1 MRNLLSMLLVF
12 SFLFTIGCDDD
23 EATDETNPL
32 VGVYNMVSYSVSG
45 DGMNITQE
53 ADANNSLVLVLS
65 EGGTYSVQGSIDG
78 ESNSESGTW
87 STTGSTL
94 TLIYEDDE
102 EENRIYEPITYG
114 TVNLMFEEPENVK
127 KVYAEEHGCF
137 HTLKKLSA
145 HTYEKTSHKG
155 KTSIYKYKDGALVE
169 AEIDAGLISFEI
181 VAR

>member
-45 DGMNITQE
+45 GGINITQE
-53 ADANNSLVLVLS
+53 ADANNSLVFVLS
-65 EGGTYSVQGSIDG
+65 EGGTYSLQGTIDG

-94 TLIYEDDE
+94 TLITEDVEDGTVTDIFSYTLSGNDMTMTIDE
-102 EENRIYEPITYG
+102 EGLTITY
-114 TVNLMFEEPENVK
+114 NW
-127 KVYAEEHGCF
+127 
-137 HTLKKLSA
+137 
-145 HTYEKTSHKG
+145 EK
-155 KTSIYKYKDGALVE
+155 E
-169 AEIDAGLISFEI
+169 
-181 VAR
+181 

>member
-45 DGMNITQE
+45 DGTSITQE
-53 ADANNSLVLVLS
+53 ADANNSLVFVLS
-65 EGGTYSVQGSIDG
+65 EGGTYSFQGTLDG

-94 TLIYEDDE
+94 TLITEDVEDGTVTDIFSYTLSGNNMTMSITE
-102 EENRIYEPITYG
+102 EGLTITY
-114 TVNLMFEEPENVK
+114 NW
-127 KVYAEEHGCF
+127 
-137 HTLKKLSA
+137 
-145 HTYEKTSHKG
+145 EK
-155 KTSIYKYKDGALVE
+155 E
-169 AEIDAGLISFEI
+169 
-181 VAR
+181 

>member
-45 DGMNITQE
+45 DGLNITQE

-65 EGGTYSVQGSIDG
+65 EGGTYSFQGTLDG
-78 ESNSESGTW
+78 ESNSETGTW

-94 TLIYEDDE
+94 TLITEDVEDGTVTDIFSYTLSGNDMTMTIDE
-102 EENRIYEPITYG
+102 EVFIITY
-114 TVNLMFEEPENVK
+114 NW
-127 KVYAEEHGCF
+127 
-137 HTLKKLSA
+137 
-145 HTYEKTSHKG
+145 EK
-155 KTSIYKYKDGALVE
+155 E
-169 AEIDAGLISFEI
+169 
-181 VAR
+181 

>member
-45 DGMNITQE
+45 DGLNITQE
-53 ADANNSLVLVLS
+53 ADANNSLVFVLS
-65 EGGTYSVQGSIDG
+65 EGGTYSFQGTLDG

-94 TLIYEDDE
+94 TLITEDVEDGTVTSIFSYTLSGNDMTMTIDE
-102 EENRIYEPITYG
+102 EGLTITY
-114 TVNLMFEEPENVK
+114 NW
-127 KVYAEEHGCF
+127 
-137 HTLKKLSA
+137 
-145 HTYEKTSHKG
+145 EK
-155 KTSIYKYKDGALVE
+155 E
-169 AEIDAGLISFEI
+169 
-181 VAR
+181 